1 MKKRILGCLLSAVSV
16 YLAMF
21 YLTNLFLT
29 LAGGFTFNFL

>member
-21 YLTNLFLT
+21 YLTNFLM
-29 LAGGFTFNFL
+29 LAGSFTFNVL